1 MEWVSALDIR
11 FLHRLQCRK
20 NPLFLFLTMN
30 FRITFLM
37 FFLFGQALQ
46 AIAFWI
52 TTICE
57 SSNSAYTVAFSIL
70 LVSVVLQSFLTT
82 SYITFMFFL
91 VESPIWFLPIRI
103 LFLLVPSYNFA
114 VIFGQI
120 ALKSGRHYNMD
131 DNYWELGP
139 GYNYNDLF
147 IGNHGDLLGIKF
159 NVIVLIK
166 AIKLLY

>member
-1 MEWVSALDIR
+1 
-11 FLHRLQCRK
+11 
-20 NPLFLFLTMN
+20 
-30 FRITFLM
+30 M

-57 SSNSAYTVAFSIL
+57 SSNSAYTIAFSIL

-91 VESPIWFLPIRI
+91 INSPIWFVPIQ
-103 LFLLVPSYNFA
+103 LFFLLVPSYNFA

-120 ALKSGRHYNMD
+120 SLKSGRHYNML

-139 GYNYNDLF
+139 GYSFADLF
-147 IGNHGDLLGIKF
+147 SGSSGDLIGIRYHVDSLLRTLKLICLGSTCNFFLFSTSYEHWCLSYVKL
-159 NVIVLIK
+159 VL
-166 AIKLLY
+166 